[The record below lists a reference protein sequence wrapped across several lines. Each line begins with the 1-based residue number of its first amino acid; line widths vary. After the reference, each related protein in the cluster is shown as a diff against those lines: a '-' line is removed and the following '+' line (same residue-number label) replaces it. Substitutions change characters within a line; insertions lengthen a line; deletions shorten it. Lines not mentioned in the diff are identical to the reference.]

1 MGGLFGLFCERL
13 VYTFFSIPDTWN
25 VFFLYKVSNEAMFP
39 FRKDPEKLK
48 VFYLFQAFT
57 F

>member
-39 FRKDPEKLK
+39 FTKDPEKLK